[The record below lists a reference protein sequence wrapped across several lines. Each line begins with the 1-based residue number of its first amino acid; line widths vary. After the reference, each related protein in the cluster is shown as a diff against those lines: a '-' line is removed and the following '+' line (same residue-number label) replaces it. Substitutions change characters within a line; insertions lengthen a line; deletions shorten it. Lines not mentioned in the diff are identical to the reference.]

1 MQNRNGLLLFT
12 VIGMLLVFP
21 SRAQDIH
28 FSQFTRSYLNL
39 NPALTGSFD
48 GDYRFNGNFKNQ
60 WNSVSK
66 PYQTYSFA
74 VDAKAP
80 VADFSN
86 FNVGLLAFKDEAGT
100 GGLKTTQLSLS
111 LSYIKGLNADSSLI
125 IKIGF
130 QSGFTSRSINFDRFN
145 FDSQYNGRVFDPGA
159 ESGENFDRNSYNSLY
174 LSTGIAFE
182 YQSAVRRKFEAG
194 IALFNLNTPNQS
206 FMGRSIPL
214 DERSSF
220 FLSADQLLSEKMDI
234 LPSFLF
240 SFQGSYSETLL
251 GAELR
256 YRLNGASSMKRN
268 LYGGLWYRNED
279 ALVLSVGTDY
289 YQWHLGASYDINIS
303 NLEVAS
309 NNKGGLEL
317 SITYI
322 FKDFKPTIRRYK
334 ICPAFL

>member
-1 MQNRNGLLLFT
+1 MQNRNKLLFLT
-12 VIGMLLVFP
+12 ISCLFLVLQ
-21 SRAQDIH
+21 SSAQDIH

-60 WNSVSK
+60 WNSVSE

-80 VADFSN
+80 IAAFSN
-86 FNVGLLAFKDEAGT
+86 FNVGLLAFKDEAGI
-100 GGLKTTQLSLS
+100 GGLKTTLLSLS
-111 LSYIKGLNADSSLI
+111 LSYIKGLNADSTLI
-125 IKIGF
+125 AKVGF
-130 QSGFTSRSINFDRFN
+130 QTGFTARSINFNQFT
-145 FDSQYNGRVFDPGA
+145 FDNQYNGRVFDPTA

-174 LSTGIAFE
+174 LSTGIALE
-182 YQSAVRRKFEAG
+182 YRSAVRRKFEAG

-206 FMGRSIPL
+206 FMGKSIPL
-214 DERSSF
+214 DERTSF

-234 LPSFLF
+234 LPSILF
-240 SFQGSYSETLL
+240 SFQGSYTETLM

-268 LYGGLWYRNED
+268 LYGGLWYRNQD
-279 ALVLSVGTDY
+279 AVVLSIGTDY
-289 YQWHLGASYDINIS
+289 YQWHVGASYDINIS
-303 NLEVAS
+303 GLEVAS
-309 NNKGGLEL
+309 NNRGGLEL